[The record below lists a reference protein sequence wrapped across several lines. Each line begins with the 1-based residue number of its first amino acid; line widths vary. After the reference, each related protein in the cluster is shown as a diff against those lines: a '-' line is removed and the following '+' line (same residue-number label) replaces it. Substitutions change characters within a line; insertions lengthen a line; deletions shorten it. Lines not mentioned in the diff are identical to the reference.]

1 MEQQLL
7 TLNTTVST
15 MGGAVNELSGKLTDT
30 YYYYTGTTSGDKAV
44 TFQIPGNK
52 GIWGCGTFF
61 CNVNGTGN
69 AMYHISCSN
78 GVITSE
84 SVFPSGEGLVE
95 FTSTSN
101 TITATTTGHSFRD
114 AILIWA

>member
-1 MEQQLL
+1 M
-7 TLNTTVST
+7 SD
-15 MGGAVNELSGKLTDT
+15 LSEKLTDT
-30 YYYYTGTTSGDKAV
+30 YYYYAGTTSGDKVV
-44 TFQIPGNK
+44 TFQLPENK
-52 GIWGCGTFF
+52 GNWGCGVFF
-61 CNVNGTGN
+61 SNVNGTGN
-69 AMYHISCSN
+69 AMYHISCAN